1 MPVLLSRLRLQPS
14 TRTARAQ
21 ASGQDWQY
29 LVRQLDPAVVL
40 GTFDVAVALR
50 WLASSAVAIGCMG
63 FLENAGQSAFV
74 DVPSSRTPFWL
85 FSGPQFLIEPYLGV
99 QFGP

>member
-40 GTFDVAVALR
+40 A
-50 WLASSAVAIGCMG
+50 
-63 FLENAGQSAFV
+63 
-74 DVPSSRTPFWL
+74 TPC
-85 FSGPQFLIEPYLGV
+85 Y
-99 QFGP
+99 